1 MDITIDSWIERI
13 DSWIEHIDRWIEHT
27 DRWIV
32 HIDCS
37 GCITREM
44 TRKQIY
50 ICKENISIS
59 IENIEFIKLN
69 KADPWNLNCIYQGFY
84 KRFDK
89 RQFQYI
95 KYYSK
100 RRLNT

>member
-1 MDITIDSWIERI
+1 
-13 DSWIEHIDRWIEHT
+13 
-27 DRWIV
+27 
-32 HIDCS
+32 
-37 GCITREM
+37 M

-100 RRLNT
+100 KKIKYINL